1 MLLLLE
7 ETSVDAALDGV
18 SGKAGQAS
26 PGCRWVEPATQQLE
40 GGGSVFDDGDAA
52 VKRRVWVEG
61 RGPGFVLDFV
71 KWRVVASKHMIEFEY
86 ELSTERRKSGSA
98 GAELGSSRSW
108 TECGPGTSSS
118 SSSTRPHRRR

>member
-1 MLLLLE
+1 MLL
-7 ETSVDAALDGV
+7 

-26 PGCRWVEPATQQLE
+26 PGCRWVEPASQQLE

-98 GAELGSSRSW
+98 GAEVEPAAVVLDRKANNGLRW
-108 TECGPGTSSS
+108 LVEVLV
-118 SSSTRPHRRR
+118 REE